1 MTTASVRLWGRNIG
15 AVTWDAGQDLALF
28 EYAPAF
34 QSAGIE
40 VAPLTMPAGPGIF
53 RFPALSRESFRGLP
67 GLLADSLP
75 DKFGNAVIDAWLARM
90 GRPRGSM
97 NPVERLCYTGTRGI
111 GALEY
116 QPEARFRAAKGD
128 TLSIPA
134 LVDLAQQ
141 VVDARQGLHGAL
153 QGTEED
159 EAALRDILRVG
170 TSAGGA
176 RAKAVLAWNPAT
188 GEFRSGQVDTKDGFE
203 HWLMKFDGV
212 AGNSDKEMADPMG
225 FGRLEY
231 SCYLM
236 ARDAGIDM
244 SECRL
249 HEEGG
254 RAHFMTRR
262 FDRTEGGQKV
272 HMQSLCAM
280 RHFDFN
286 LPRAYAY
293 EQAIETARLLRLPR
307 KDLEQQVRRAF
318 FNVTIR
324 NQDDH
329 TKNIAYLMDRS
340 GKWTLSPA
348 FDVVYAYNPAGSWT
362 SQHQMSIN
370 GKTSGFSDQDLLA
383 LAAFADI
390 GGTSAQRLL
399 TEIRDI
405 VAQWHS
411 YAQRAG
417 VPDDLARRAM
427 NGFRLSLP

>member
-1 MTTASVRLWGRNIG
+1 MTTASVRLWGKNIG
-15 AVTWDAGQDLALF
+15 AVTWEEEQDLALF
-28 EYAPAF
+28 EYDPAF

-40 VAPLTMPAGPGIF
+40 VAPLTMPVGPGIF
-53 RFPALSRESFRGLP
+53 RFPALSRDSFKGLP
-67 GLLADSLP
+67 GFLADSLP
-75 DKFGNAVIDAWLARM
+75 DKFGNAVIDAWLARE

-97 NPVERLCYTGTRGI
+97 NPVERLCYTGTRGM

-116 QPEARFRAAKGD
+116 HPEADFRKAPGD
-128 TLSIPA
+128 TLSISA
-134 LVDLAQQ
+134 LVDLAQE
-141 VVDARQGLHGAL
+141 VIDEREELHGAL
-153 QGTEED
+153 QGNEED

-176 RAKAVLAWNPAT
+176 RAKAVLAWNRSM
-188 GEFRSGQVDTKDGFE
+188 GEFRSGQVDAEEGFE

-212 AGNSDKEMADPMG
+212 SGNKDKELADPMG

-236 ARDAGIDM
+236 AKDAGIDM
-244 SECRL
+244 SESRL
-249 HEEGG
+249 YEEGG
-254 RAHFMTRR
+254 RAHFMTKR
-262 FDRTEGGQKV
+262 FDRTDGGQKV

-286 LPRAYAY
+286 MARAYSY
-293 EQAIETARLLRLPR
+293 EQAIETARMLKLPR

-329 TKNIAYLMDRS
+329 TKNIAYLMDRT

-348 FDVVYAYNPAGSWT
+348 YDVVYAYNPAGSWT

-370 GKTSGFSDQDLLA
+370 GKTTGFSDGDLLE
-383 LAAFADI
+383 LASFADI
-390 GGTSAQRLL
+390 SKTPAKKLL
-399 TEIRDI
+399 TEIRDT
-405 VAQWHS
+405 VSEWGK
-411 YAQRAG
+411 YAERAG
-417 VPDDLARRAM
+417 VPADLAKRAM
-427 NGFRLSLP
+427 NGFRLSLT